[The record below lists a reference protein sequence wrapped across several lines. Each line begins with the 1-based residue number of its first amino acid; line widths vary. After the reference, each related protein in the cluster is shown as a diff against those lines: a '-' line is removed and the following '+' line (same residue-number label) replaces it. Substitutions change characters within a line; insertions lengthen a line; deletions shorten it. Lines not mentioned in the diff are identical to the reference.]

1 MSPTVKC
8 LSRKFLSSGA
18 ILGIFLGIF
27 FLCPPPVGASVPEYD
42 LARMRQVNPDFS
54 TYPDARGIVWL
65 KRVSCGPARDGGME
79 RTHLWVLL
87 GRSGLDR
94 RWLDWDIPDPPGGS
108 ARVLE
113 AGVYALE
120 SSRKIADILP
130 SERDQGGVTMHSVRF
145 EELPETFILVLCWQD
160 SFPGSL
166 SLEDLVWTQESLP
179 VWESVVEVSV
189 PDGRPF
195 FHYSFQNHR
204 SFQNVRPEVE
214 RGNGRSVYTWR
225 TVNAEPLVPG
235 ELRASIR
242 GGVVFGMRQGTEGLA
257 RLMRDEAAAAVPQAP
272 PAALGGFHRGTEAG
286 TAALL
291 SWLYEQPD
299 AVLPEGCRRA
309 LPSEGPWTGGEKLL
323 MAHAWLRERGVNAL
337 LHWRTALGPDANSPV
352 CPGLLLAPV
361 LEVPPFKG
369 ARFKESFFCDL
380 DDAPRMGRTSPL
392 LMGCRIFA
400 PDGEGRVAGRRIPEA
415 KASENRLRALL
426 DLSLSPGGALS
437 GTVRLQAR
445 GAWRSLFFRAWE
457 DGRAGELLPSLFRNL
472 RGYEAAQL
480 KESGGEAELA
490 FRIGEM
496 PGIMGTQ
503 GKNLLVILPAFVP
516 ESLQSLPGESI
527 PVELAFPF
535 LLEQRVSLLLPPGV
549 KRVMLPTDT
558 ERASGKVLY
567 GESFKASRL
576 KKVMAEARLQV
587 SATRLAEEDG
597 ASLRTALDLWR
608 NFSARPLPLLMR
620 GKE

>member
-8 LSRKFLSSGA
+8 LSRKLLSSWA

-195 FHYSFQNHR
+195 FHR
-204 SFQNVRPEVE
+204 SFQNVRPDVE

-369 ARFKESFFCDL
+369 ARFKESFFCEL

-400 PDGEGRVAGRRIPEA
+400 PDGEGRIAGRRIPEA

-558 ERASGKVLY
+558 ERASGKVFY
-567 GESFKASRL
+567 GENFKASRL